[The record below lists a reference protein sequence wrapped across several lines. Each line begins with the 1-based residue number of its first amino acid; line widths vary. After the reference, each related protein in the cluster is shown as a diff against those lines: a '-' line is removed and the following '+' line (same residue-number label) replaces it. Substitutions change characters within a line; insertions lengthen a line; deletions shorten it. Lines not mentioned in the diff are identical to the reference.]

1 MSNSIDTT
9 DITKVN
15 MVSPEVLECPYPY
28 YERVR
33 EEAPVHQTPLGF
45 WAVSRYEDVLSVVR
59 NPEMFSSLAQSN
71 SFVTPPPPE
80 VIEIAKQGYP
90 RVNTLLSND
99 PPSHTQFRN
108 LVNKAFLPKRVAQL
122 EDSIRKIANDLID
135 AFINDGKVDLVEQ
148 FAVGVPL
155 TVIADALGVDRADMP
170 KFKKWSDDSV
180 APLSGMLTP
189 ERQIECAHSRIEFQK
204 YMVDRVREREE
215 NLRDDLLSD
224 LVQARFDSGE
234 RAGEGMTMAEM
245 LDVIAQL
252 LVAGNE
258 TTTKLIA
265 AATLMLVENPEQ
277 MAKVRADHSLIPN
290 LVEEALRMEAPVQM
304 LPRFTKDDVEVGGV
318 VIPKG
323 SVVMAMYGCAN
334 RDGGKYPNPDMFD
347 IERDNARTQLAF
359 GQGPHFCVGAA
370 LARSEARIAFELLLS
385 RLNNIALANVDTP
398 THRELSMT
406 LRGLTN
412 LHLTFTPA

>member
-1 MSNSIDTT
+1 MSNSIDAT

-71 SFVTPPPPE
+71 SFVTTPPPE

-204 YMVDRVREREE
+204 YMVDRVHEREA

-224 LVQARFDSGE
+224 LVSARFDSGE

-304 LPRFTKDDVEVGGV
+304 LPRFTKEDVEVGGV
-318 VIPKG
+318 AIPKG

-334 RDGGKYPNPDMFD
+334 RDGAKYPNPDMFD
-347 IERDNARTQLAF
+347 VERDNARTQMAF

-385 RLNNIALANVDTP
+385 RLNNIALASVDTP

>member
-1 MSNSIDTT
+1 MSNSIDAT

-180 APLSGMLTP
+180 APLSGILTP

-234 RAGEGMTMAEM
+234 RAGEGMTMPEM

-277 MAKVRADHSLIPN
+277 MSKVRADHSLIPN

>member
-1 MSNSIDTT
+1 MSTNPSINT
-9 DITKVN
+9 VN

-28 YERVR
+28 YKRVR

-59 NPEMFSSLAQSN
+59 NPEHFSSLSQSN
-71 SFVTPPPPE
+71 SFATPPPPE
-80 VIEIAKQGYP
+80 VIEISKQGYP

-122 EDSIRKIANDLID
+122 EDSIRTIANDLLEK
-135 AFINDGKVDLVEQ
+135 FVNDGKVDLVTQ
-148 FAVGVPL
+148 FAVGLPL

-180 APLSGMLTP
+180 APLSGLLTP
-189 ERQIECAHSRIEFQK
+189 ERQIECAHSRIELQK
-204 YMVDRVREREE
+204 YMVERIKEREVE
-215 NLRDDLLSD
+215 LRDDLLSD
-224 LVQARFDSGE
+224 LVKARFDSGE
-234 RAGEGMTMAEM
+234 RAGEGMTMPEM

-265 AATLMLVENPEQ
+265 AATLMLIENPDQ
-277 MAKVRADHSLIPN
+277 MEKVRADFSLIPN

-304 LPRFTKDDVEVGGV
+304 LPRFTTADVEVGGV
-318 VIPKG
+318 AIPKG
-323 SVVMAMYGCAN
+323 SIVMAMYGCAN
-334 RDGGKYPNPDMFD
+334 RDEAKYPDADQFNV
-347 IERDNARTQLAF
+347 ERDNARTQLAF

-385 RLNNIALANVDTP
+385 RLNNIALAPVEEP

-406 LRGLTN
+406 LRGLSN

>member
-1 MSNSIDTT
+1 MSTNSN
-9 DITKVN
+9 ITSVN

-28 YERVR
+28 YKRVR

-59 NPEMFSSLAQSN
+59 NPEHFSSLSQSN
-71 SFVTPPPPE
+71 SFATPPPPE
-80 VIEIAKQGYP
+80 VIEISKQGYP

-122 EDSIRKIANDLID
+122 EDSIRAIANDLLEK
-135 AFINDGKVDLVEQ
+135 FVNDGKVDLVTQ
-148 FAVGVPL
+148 FAVGLPL

-180 APLSGMLTP
+180 APLSGLLTP
-189 ERQIECAHSRIEFQK
+189 ERQIECAHSRIELQK
-204 YMVDRVREREE
+204 YMVERIKEREIE
-215 NLRDDLLSD
+215 LRDDLLSD
-224 LVQARFDSGE
+224 LVKARFDSGE
-234 RAGEGMTMAEM
+234 RAGEGMTMPEM

-258 TTTKLIA
+258 TSTKLIA
-265 AATLMLVENPEQ
+265 AATLMLIENPDQ
-277 MAKVRADHSLIPN
+277 MEKVRADFSLIPN

-304 LPRFTKDDVEVGGV
+304 LPRFTTTDVEVGGV
-318 VIPKG
+318 AIPKG
-323 SVVMAMYGCAN
+323 SIVMAMYGCAN
-334 RDGGKYPNPDMFD
+334 RDEAKYPDADRFNV
-347 IERDNARTQLAF
+347 ERDNARTQLAF

-385 RLNNIALANVDTP
+385 RLNNIALAPVEEP

-406 LRGLTN
+406 LRGLSS

>member
-1 MSNSIDTT
+1 MSNSIDAT

-99 PPSHTQFRN
+99 PPSHTQFRT

-234 RAGEGMTMAEM
+234 RAGEGMTMPEM

>member
-1 MSNSIDTT
+1 MSNSIDAT

-135 AFINDGKVDLVEQ
+135 AFISDGKVDLVEQ

-234 RAGEGMTMAEM
+234 RAGEGMTMPEM

>member
-1 MSNSIDTT
+1 MSNSIDAT

-28 YERVR
+28 YQRVR

-59 NPEMFSSLAQSN
+59 NPEVFSSLAQSN

-204 YMVDRVREREE
+204 YMVDRVHEREA

-224 LVQARFDSGE
+224 LVSARFDSGE

-265 AATLMLVENPEQ
+265 AATLMLIENPEQ

-304 LPRFTKDDVEVGGV
+304 LPRFTKEDVEVGGV
-318 VIPKG
+318 AIPKG

-334 RDGGKYPNPDMFD
+334 RDGAKYPNPDMFD
-347 IERDNARTQLAF
+347 IERDNARTQMAF

-385 RLNNIALANVDTP
+385 RLNNIALASVDTP

>member
-1 MSNSIDTT
+1 MSTNSN
-9 DITKVN
+9 ITSVN

-28 YERVR
+28 YKRVR

-59 NPEMFSSLAQSN
+59 NPEHFSSLSQSN
-71 SFVTPPPPE
+71 SFATPPPPE
-80 VIEIAKQGYP
+80 VIEISKQGYP

-122 EDSIRKIANDLID
+122 EDSIRAIANDLLEK
-135 AFINDGKVDLVEQ
+135 FVNDGKVDLVTQ
-148 FAVGVPL
+148 FAVGLPL

-180 APLSGMLTP
+180 APLSGLLTP
-189 ERQIECAHSRIEFQK
+189 ERQIECAHSRIELQK
-204 YMVDRVREREE
+204 YMVERIKEREIE
-215 NLRDDLLSD
+215 LRDDLLSD
-224 LVQARFDSGE
+224 LVKARFDSGE
-234 RAGEGMTMAEM
+234 RAGEGMTMPEM

-265 AATLMLVENPEQ
+265 AATLMLIENPDQ
-277 MAKVRADHSLIPN
+277 MEKVRADFSLIPN

-304 LPRFTKDDVEVGGV
+304 LPRFTTTDVEVGGV
-318 VIPKG
+318 AIPKG
-323 SVVMAMYGCAN
+323 SIVMAMYGCAN
-334 RDGGKYPNPDMFD
+334 RDEAKYPDADRFNV
-347 IERDNARTQLAF
+347 ERDNARTQLAF

-385 RLNNIALANVDTP
+385 RLNNIALAPVEEP

-406 LRGLTN
+406 LRGLSS

>member
-1 MSNSIDTT
+1 MSNSIDAT

-28 YERVR
+28 YQRVR

-59 NPEMFSSLAQSN
+59 NPEVFSSLAQSN
-71 SFVTPPPPE
+71 SFVTTPPPE

-204 YMVDRVREREE
+204 YMVDRVHEREA

-224 LVQARFDSGE
+224 LVSARFDSGE

-265 AATLMLVENPEQ
+265 AATLMLIENPEQ

-304 LPRFTKDDVEVGGV
+304 LPRFTKEDVEVGGV
-318 VIPKG
+318 AIPKC

-334 RDGGKYPNPDMFD
+334 RDGAKYPNPDMFD
-347 IERDNARTQLAF
+347 IERDNARTQMAF

-385 RLNNIALANVDTP
+385 RLNNIALASVDTP

>member
-1 MSNSIDTT
+1 MSNSIDAT

-28 YERVR
+28 YQRVR

-59 NPEMFSSLAQSN
+59 NPEVFSSLAQSN
-71 SFVTPPPPE
+71 SFVTTPPPE

-204 YMVDRVREREE
+204 YMVDRVHEREA

-224 LVQARFDSGE
+224 LVSARFDSGE

-304 LPRFTKDDVEVGGV
+304 LPRFTKEDVEVGGV
-318 VIPKG
+318 AIPKG

-334 RDGGKYPNPDMFD
+334 RDGAKYPNPDMFD

-385 RLNNIALANVDTP
+385 RLNNIALASVDTP

>member
-1 MSNSIDTT
+1 MSNSIDAT

-71 SFVTPPPPE
+71 SFVTTPPPE

-412 LHLTFTPA
+412 LHLTFTSA

>member
-1 MSNSIDTT
+1 
-9 DITKVN
+9 

-385 RLNNIALANVDTP
+385 RLNNIALANVDTA

>member
-1 MSNSIDTT
+1 MSNSIDAT

-204 YMVDRVREREE
+204 YMVDRVHEREA

-265 AATLMLVENPEQ
+265 AATLMLIENPEQ

-304 LPRFTKDDVEVGGV
+304 LPRFTKEDVEVGGV
-318 VIPKG
+318 AIPKG

-334 RDGGKYPNPDMFD
+334 RDGAKYPNPDMFD
-347 IERDNARTQLAF
+347 VERDNARTQMAF

-385 RLNNIALANVDTP
+385 RLNNIALASVDAP

>member
-1 MSNSIDTT
+1 MSNSSDAT

-135 AFINDGKVDLVEQ
+135 VFINDGKVDLVEQ

-234 RAGEGMTMAEM
+234 RAGEGMTMPEM

>member
-1 MSNSIDTT
+1 MSNSIDAT

-234 RAGEGMTMAEM
+234 RAGEGMTMPEM

-304 LPRFTKDDVEVGGV
+304 LPRFTKDDVVVGGV

>member
-1 MSNSIDTT
+1 MSNSIDAT

-28 YERVR
+28 YQRVR

-59 NPEMFSSLAQSN
+59 NPEVFSSLAQSN
-71 SFVTPPPPE
+71 SFVTTPPPE

-122 EDSIRKIANDLID
+122 EDSIRKITNDLID

-204 YMVDRVREREE
+204 YMVDRVHEREA

-224 LVQARFDSGE
+224 LVSARFDSGE

-304 LPRFTKDDVEVGGV
+304 LPRFTKEDVEVGGV
-318 VIPKG
+318 AIPKG

-334 RDGGKYPNPDMFD
+334 RDGAKYPNPDMFD

-385 RLNNIALANVDTP
+385 RLNNIALASVDTP

>member
-1 MSNSIDTT
+1 MSNSIDAT

-234 RAGEGMTMAEM
+234 RAGEGMTMPEM

-347 IERDNARTQLAF
+347 IERDNARTQMAF

>member
-1 MSNSIDTT
+1 MSTDSSINA
-9 DITKVN
+9 VN
-15 MVSPEVLECPYPY
+15 MVSPDVLECPYPY
-28 YERVR
+28 YKRVR

-59 NPEMFSSLAQSN
+59 NPEHFSSLSQSN
-71 SFVTPPPPE
+71 SFATPPPPE
-80 VIEIAKQGYP
+80 VIEISKQGYP

-122 EDSIRKIANDLID
+122 EDSIRTIANDLLEK
-135 AFINDGKVDLVEQ
+135 FVNDGKVDLVTQ
-148 FAVGVPL
+148 FAVGLPL

-180 APLSGMLTP
+180 APLSGLLTP
-189 ERQIECAHSRIEFQK
+189 ERQIECAHSRIELQK
-204 YMVDRVREREE
+204 YMVERIKEREVE
-215 NLRDDLLSD
+215 LRDDLLSD
-224 LVQARFDSGE
+224 LVKARFDSGE
-234 RAGEGMTMAEM
+234 RAGEGMTMPEM

-265 AATLMLVENPEQ
+265 AATLMLIENPDQ
-277 MAKVRADHSLIPN
+277 MEKVRADFSLIPN

-304 LPRFTKDDVEVGGV
+304 LPRFTTADVEVGGV
-318 VIPKG
+318 AIPKG
-323 SVVMAMYGCAN
+323 SIVMAMYGCAN
-334 RDGGKYPNPDMFD
+334 RDEAKYPDADRFNV
-347 IERDNARTQLAF
+347 ERDNARTQLAF

-385 RLNNIALANVDTP
+385 RLNNIALAPVEEP

-406 LRGLTN
+406 LRGLSH
-412 LHLTFTPA
+412 LHLTFTPT

>member
-1 MSNSIDTT
+1 MSNSIDAT

-28 YERVR
+28 YQRVR

-59 NPEMFSSLAQSN
+59 NPEVFSSLAQSN
-71 SFVTPPPPE
+71 SFVTTPPPE
-80 VIEIAKQGYP
+80 VLEIAKQGYP

-204 YMVDRVREREE
+204 YMVDRVHEREA

-224 LVQARFDSGE
+224 LVSARFDSGE

-304 LPRFTKDDVEVGGV
+304 LPRFTKEDVEVGGV
-318 VIPKG
+318 AIPKG

-334 RDGGKYPNPDMFD
+334 RDGAKYPNPDMFN

-385 RLNNIALANVDTP
+385 RLNNIALASVDTP

>member
-1 MSNSIDTT
+1 MSNSIDAA

-71 SFVTPPPPE
+71 SFVTTPPPE

-204 YMVDRVREREE
+204 YMVDRVHEREA

-265 AATLMLVENPEQ
+265 AATLMLIENPEQ

-304 LPRFTKDDVEVGGV
+304 LPRFTKEDVEVGGV
-318 VIPKG
+318 AIPKG

-334 RDGGKYPNPDMFD
+334 RDGAKYPNPDMFD
-347 IERDNARTQLAF
+347 VERDNARTQMAF

-385 RLNNIALANVDTP
+385 RLNNIALASVDAP

>member
-1 MSNSIDTT
+1 MSNSIDAT

-71 SFVTPPPPE
+71 SFVTTPPPE

-204 YMVDRVREREE
+204 YMVDRVHEREA

-224 LVQARFDSGE
+224 LVSARFDSGE

-265 AATLMLVENPEQ
+265 AATLMLIENPEQ

-304 LPRFTKDDVEVGGV
+304 LPRFTKEDVEVGGV
-318 VIPKG
+318 AIPKG

-334 RDGGKYPNPDMFD
+334 RDGAKYPNPDMFD
-347 IERDNARTQLAF
+347 IERDNARTQMAF

-385 RLNNIALANVDTP
+385 RLNNIALASVDTP

>member
-1 MSNSIDTT
+1 MSNSIDAT

-28 YERVR
+28 YQRVR

-59 NPEMFSSLAQSN
+59 NPEVFSSLAQSN
-71 SFVTPPPPE
+71 SFVTTPPPE

-204 YMVDRVREREE
+204 YMVDRVHEREA

-224 LVQARFDSGE
+224 LVSARFDSGE

-265 AATLMLVENPEQ
+265 AATLMLIENPEQ

-304 LPRFTKDDVEVGGV
+304 LPRFTKEDVEVGGV
-318 VIPKG
+318 AIPKG

-334 RDGGKYPNPDMFD
+334 RDGAKYPNPDMFD
-347 IERDNARTQLAF
+347 IERDNARTQMAF

-385 RLNNIALANVDTP
+385 RLNNIALASVDTP

>member
-1 MSNSIDTT
+1 MSNSIDAT

-28 YERVR
+28 YQRVR

-59 NPEMFSSLAQSN
+59 NPEVFSSLAQSN
-71 SFVTPPPPE
+71 SFVTTPPPE

-135 AFINDGKVDLVEQ
+135 AFIHDGKVDLVEQ

-189 ERQIECAHSRIEFQK
+189 DRQIECAHSRIEFQK
-204 YMVDRVREREE
+204 YMVDRVHEREA

-224 LVQARFDSGE
+224 LVSARFDSGE

-265 AATLMLVENPEQ
+265 AATLMLIENPEQ

-290 LVEEALRMEAPVQM
+290 LVEGALRMEAPVQM
-304 LPRFTKDDVEVGGV
+304 LPRFTKEDVEVGGV
-318 VIPKG
+318 AIPKG

-334 RDGGKYPNPDMFD
+334 RDGAKYPNPDMFD
-347 IERDNARTQLAF
+347 IERDNARTQMAF

-385 RLNNIALANVDTP
+385 RLNNIALASVDTP

>member
-1 MSNSIDTT
+1 MSNSIDAT

-122 EDSIRKIANDLID
+122 EDSIRKIANDLVD
-135 AFINDGKVDLVEQ
+135 AFINDSKVDLVEQ
-148 FAVGVPL
+148 FVVGLPL
-155 TVIADALGVDRADMP
+155 TVIADALGVDRTDMP

-189 ERQIECAHSRIEFQK
+189 ERQIECANSRIEFQK
-204 YMVDRVREREE
+204 YMVDRVHEREE

-234 RAGEGMTMAEM
+234 RAGEGMTMPEM

-334 RDGGKYPNPDMFD
+334 RDGAKYPNPDMFD

>member
-1 MSNSIDTT
+1 MSNSIDAT

-28 YERVR
+28 YKRVR

-71 SFVTPPPPE
+71 SFVTTPPPE
-80 VIEIAKQGYP
+80 VIEIAKEGYP

-122 EDSIRKIANDLID
+122 EDSIRKITNDLID

-189 ERQIECAHSRIEFQK
+189 ERQIECAHSRIEFQN
-204 YMVDRVREREE
+204 YMVDRVHEREA

-265 AATLMLVENPEQ
+265 AATLMLIENPEQ

-318 VIPKG
+318 AIPKG
-323 SVVMAMYGCAN
+323 SVVMVMYGCAN
-334 RDGGKYPNPDMFD
+334 RDGAKYPNPDMFD
-347 IERDNARTQLAF
+347 IERDNARTQMAF

-385 RLNNIALANVDTP
+385 RLNNIALASVDTP

>member
-1 MSNSIDTT
+1 MSNSIDAT

-28 YERVR
+28 YQRVR

-59 NPEMFSSLAQSN
+59 NPEVFSSLAQSN
-71 SFVTPPPPE
+71 SFVTTPPPE

-204 YMVDRVREREE
+204 YMVDRVHEREA

-234 RAGEGMTMAEM
+234 RAVEGMTMAEM

-304 LPRFTKDDVEVGGV
+304 LPRFTKEDVEVGGV
-318 VIPKG
+318 AIPKG

-334 RDGGKYPNPDMFD
+334 RDGAKYPNPDMFD
-347 IERDNARTQLAF
+347 IERDNARTQMAF

-385 RLNNIALANVDTP
+385 RLNNIALASVDTP

>member
-1 MSNSIDTT
+1 MSNSINAT

-385 RLNNIALANVDTP
+385 RLNNIALANVDTA

>member
-1 MSNSIDTT
+1 MSNSIDAA

-71 SFVTPPPPE
+71 SFVTTPPPE

-122 EDSIRKIANDLID
+122 EDSIRKITNDLID

-189 ERQIECAHSRIEFQK
+189 ERQIECAHSRIEFQN
-204 YMVDRVREREE
+204 YMVDRVHEREA

-265 AATLMLVENPEQ
+265 AATLMLIENPEQ

-304 LPRFTKDDVEVGGV
+304 LPRFTKEDVEVGGV
-318 VIPKG
+318 AIPKG
-323 SVVMAMYGCAN
+323 SVVMVMYGCAN
-334 RDGGKYPNPDMFD
+334 RDGAKYPNPDMFD
-347 IERDNARTQLAF
+347 IERDNARTQMAF

-385 RLNNIALANVDTP
+385 RLNNIALASVETP

>member
-1 MSNSIDTT
+1 MSNSIDAT

-204 YMVDRVREREE
+204 YMVERVREREE

-234 RAGEGMTMAEM
+234 RAGEGMTMPEM

>member
-1 MSNSIDTT
+1 MSNSIDAT

-204 YMVDRVREREE
+204 YMVDRVHEREA

-224 LVQARFDSGE
+224 LVSARFDSGE

-304 LPRFTKDDVEVGGV
+304 LPRFTKEDVEVGGV
-318 VIPKG
+318 AIPKG

-334 RDGGKYPNPDMFD
+334 RDGAKYPNPDMFD
-347 IERDNARTQLAF
+347 IERDNARTQMAF

-385 RLNNIALANVDTP
+385 RLNNIALASVDTP

>member
-1 MSNSIDTT
+1 MSNSIDAT

-71 SFVTPPPPE
+71 SFVTTPPPE

>member
-1 MSNSIDTT
+1 MRNSIDAA

-71 SFVTPPPPE
+71 SFVTTPPPE

-122 EDSIRKIANDLID
+122 EDSIRKITNNLID

-189 ERQIECAHSRIEFQK
+189 ERQIECAHSRIEFQN
-204 YMVDRVREREE
+204 YMVDRVHEREA

-265 AATLMLVENPEQ
+265 AATLMLIENPEQ

-304 LPRFTKDDVEVGGV
+304 LPRFTKEDVEVGGV
-318 VIPKG
+318 AIPKG
-323 SVVMAMYGCAN
+323 SVVMVMYGCAN
-334 RDGGKYPNPDMFD
+334 RDGAKYPNPDMFD
-347 IERDNARTQLAF
+347 IERDNARTQMAF

-385 RLNNIALANVDTP
+385 RLNNIALASVDTP

>member
-1 MSNSIDTT
+1 MSKSIDAA

-71 SFVTPPPPE
+71 SFVTTPPPE

-204 YMVDRVREREE
+204 YMVDRVHEREA

-224 LVQARFDSGE
+224 LVSARFDSGE

-265 AATLMLVENPEQ
+265 AATLMLIENPEQ

-304 LPRFTKDDVEVGGV
+304 LPRFTKEDVEVGGV
-318 VIPKG
+318 AIPKG

-334 RDGGKYPNPDMFD
+334 RDGAKYPNPDMFD
-347 IERDNARTQLAF
+347 VERDNARTQMAF

-385 RLNNIALANVDTP
+385 RLNNIALASVDTP

>member
-1 MSNSIDTT
+1 MSNSIDAT

-15 MVSPEVLECPYPY
+15 MVSPEVLEYPYPY

-234 RAGEGMTMAEM
+234 RAGEGMTMPEM

>member
-1 MSNSIDTT
+1 MSNSIDAT

-135 AFINDGKVDLVEQ
+135 AFIGDGKVDLVEQ

>member
-1 MSNSIDTT
+1 MSNSINAI

-277 MAKVRADHSLIPN
+277 MAKVRADHSLISN

-318 VIPKG
+318 AIPKG
-323 SVVMAMYGCAN
+323 SVVMVMYGCAN
-334 RDGGKYPNPDMFD
+334 RDGAKYPNPDMFD
-347 IERDNARTQLAF
+347 IERDNARTQMAF